1 MKKSLFIA
9 LTLFVFLL
17 SSCKKD
23 EAKSRSEMLTGAK
36 WKVSSQKLNGVVEPL
51 EDCSKDDFMIFAS
64 GGKCTF
70 NPGANKC
77 YSDEVIETGTW
88 SLSSDEKS
96 FTLNGETWTIVEL
109 TQSRFVLSNEFET
122 NSMEVTLVA
131 F

>member
-9 LTLFVFLL
+9 LTLFVFIL

-36 WKVSSQKLNGVVEPL
+36 WKLSSMKINGVAEPI
-51 EDCSKDDFMIFAS
+51 EDCSKDDFFIFTS
-64 GGKCTF
+64 GGTCTS

-77 YSDEVIETGTW
+77 YSDEVVETSTW

-96 FTLNGETWTIVEL
+96 ITIDGNTATIVEL
-109 TQSRFVLSNEFET
+109 TQSRFTYSEGYDNILV
-122 NSMEVTLVA
+122 EVTMVA